1 MARRT
6 RSVGSRDDHVEFSAS
21 RSIFRKYAGESA
33 EGRSHWDLMRG
44 FSGTVA
50 VHQRTYICNAQPGAT
65 RCEMID
71 GFTSGRA
78 AIATKAG
85 TITVMRRGLC
95 GRPPGYSGPEPCL
108 SEARMQFKPYRVANA
123 VLPAGILATGLN
135 NTAEGKI

>member
-71 GFTSGRA
+71 DFTSGARSDCDESWNHH
-78 AIATKAG
+78 
-85 TITVMRRGLC
+85 RD
-95 GRPPGYSGPEPCL
+95 
-108 SEARMQFKPYRVANA
+108 EARLVRSAAGLFRAGAMLVGGEDAIQA
-123 VLPAGILATGLN
+123 VPRSQCGAASRHPGDWPQ
-135 NTAEGKI
+135 